1 MSKKNRGRPSLDSA
15 RFYQLHPAGSI
26 PIRLRKAAMQH
37 AFRPSLLAAL
47 VLALVLTLPPLGS
60 AQSPAGDSL
69 SLRDSLDI
77 ALKANLGI
85 KRSLEEIS
93 AAEALRHQSMTKFL
107 PSMGSSYNAI
117 YRNEERTS
125 PSLVTGRPIVSS
137 PQDQYTF
144 TTSFTQPIFTGF
156 NILTEYQLNE
166 LGLDRAEVSAKLTR
180 QDVILDT
187 KNAFFS
193 VLKNQKLLDVAQQTV
208 TSISAQ
214 KDVSENF
221 YKVGLSPL
229 NDLLQSQVQLA
240 NARQA
245 LTIAQN
251 NLEIARTNF
260 NTVLRRPLSTPVL
273 LVEEVEIE
281 AFTLNLD
288 DCFAQAQRNRL
299 ELQVADLD
307 IEIAGKQVKQS
318 EKDYYPT
325 VNLVGQYFRT
335 GDDWRAHSGDG
346 ISDSAGW
353 NVSATATWEFFQW
366 GRTGYG
372 RKEKLS
378 RVAQSRYRKA
388 QLTDTINQEVKQS
401 YLRTREA
408 EQNIRTIEK
417 AVEQSKE
424 NLRITEEQYKEQV
437 ATQTDVLVAQTLVTQ
452 TMTNYFNALYDYKIA
467 KSVLLRA
474 IGQEVLE

>member
-1 MSKKNRGRPSLDSA
+1 
-15 RFYQLHPAGSI
+15 
-26 PIRLRKAAMQH
+26 MQH
-37 AFRPSLLAAL
+37 ALRPSLLATLALAL
-47 VLALVLTLPPLGS
+47 VLALPPIGS
-60 AQSPAGDSL
+60 AQTPAADAL
-69 SLRDSLDI
+69 SLGDALDI

-85 KRSLEEIS
+85 KRSLEEIA
-93 AAEALRHQSMTKFL
+93 AAEALRHQSMTRFL
-107 PSMGSSYNAI
+107 PSLGSSYNAI

-125 PSLVTGRPIVSS
+125 PSLITGRPIVSS

-156 NILTEYQLNE
+156 GILTEYQLND

-193 VLKNQKLLDVAQQTV
+193 VLKTQKLLDVAQQTV

-214 KDVSENF
+214 KEVSESF

-273 LVEEVEIE
+273 LVEAVEVEP
-281 AFTLNLD
+281 FTLNLD

-307 IEIAGKQVKQS
+307 VEIAGKQVKQS

-335 GDDWRAHSGDG
+335 GDDWRAHSGEG

-388 QLTDTINQEVKQS
+388 QLTDTINQEVKQA

>member
-1 MSKKNRGRPSLDSA
+1 
-15 RFYQLHPAGSI
+15 
-26 PIRLRKAAMQH
+26 MQH
-37 AFRPSLLAAL
+37 ALRPSLLATLA
-47 VLALVLTLPPLGS
+47 LALVLSLPPIGS
-60 AQSPAGDSL
+60 AQTPAADAL
-69 SLRDSLDI
+69 SLGDALDI

-85 KRSLEEIS
+85 KRSLEEIA
-93 AAEALRHQSMTKFL
+93 AAEALRHQSMTRFL
-107 PSMGSSYNAI
+107 PSLGSSYNAI

-125 PSLVTGRPIVSS
+125 PSLITGRPIVSS

-156 NILTEYQLNE
+156 GILTEYQLND

-193 VLKNQKLLDVAQQTV
+193 VLKTQKLLDVAQQTV

-214 KDVSENF
+214 KEVSESF

-273 LVEEVEIE
+273 LVEAVEIE
-281 AFTLNLD
+281 PFTLNLD

-307 IEIAGKQVKQS
+307 IDIAGKQVKQS

-335 GDDWRAHSGDG
+335 GDDWRAHSGEG

-452 TMTNYFNALYDYKIA
+452 TMTNYFNSLYDYKIA

>member
-1 MSKKNRGRPSLDSA
+1 
-15 RFYQLHPAGSI
+15 
-26 PIRLRKAAMQH
+26 MQH
-37 AFRPSLLAAL
+37 ALRPSLLATLALAL
-47 VLALVLTLPPLGS
+47 VLALPPIGS
-60 AQSPAGDSL
+60 AQTPAADAL
-69 SLRDSLDI
+69 SLGDALDI

-85 KRSLEEIS
+85 KRSLEEIA
-93 AAEALRHQSMTKFL
+93 AAEALRHQSMTRFL
-107 PSMGSSYNAI
+107 PSLGSSYNAI

-125 PSLVTGRPIVSS
+125 PSLITGRPIVSS

-156 NILTEYQLNE
+156 GILTEYQLND

-193 VLKNQKLLDVAQQTV
+193 VLKTQKLLDVAQQTV

-214 KDVSENF
+214 KEVSESF

-273 LVEEVEIE
+273 LVEAVEVEP
-281 AFTLNLD
+281 FTLQLEE
-288 DCFAQAQRNRL
+288 CFAQAQRNRL

-307 IEIAGKQVKQS
+307 VEIAGKQVKQS

-335 GDDWRAHSGDG
+335 GDDWRAHSGEG

-388 QLTDTINQEVKQS
+388 QLTDTINQEVKQA

>member
-1 MSKKNRGRPSLDSA
+1 
-15 RFYQLHPAGSI
+15 
-26 PIRLRKAAMQH
+26 MQH
-37 AFRPSLLAAL
+37 ALRPSLLATLALAL
-47 VLALVLTLPPLGS
+47 VLALPPTGS
-60 AQSPAGDSL
+60 AQTPAADAL
-69 SLRDSLDI
+69 SLGDALDI

-85 KRSLEEIS
+85 KRSLEEIA
-93 AAEALRHQSMTKFL
+93 AAEALRHQSMTRFL
-107 PSMGSSYNAI
+107 PSLGSSYNAI

-125 PSLVTGRPIVSS
+125 PSLITGRPIVSS

-156 NILTEYQLNE
+156 GILTEYQLND

-193 VLKNQKLLDVAQQTV
+193 VLKTQKLLDVAQQTV

-214 KDVSENF
+214 KEVSESF

-273 LVEEVEIE
+273 LVEAVEVEP
-281 AFTLNLD
+281 FTLQLEE
-288 DCFAQAQRNRL
+288 CFAQAQRNRL

-307 IEIAGKQVKQS
+307 VEIAGKQVKQS

-335 GDDWRAHSGDG
+335 GDDWRAHSGEG

-388 QLTDTINQEVKQS
+388 QLTDTINQEVKQA

>member
-1 MSKKNRGRPSLDSA
+1 MR
-15 RFYQLHPAGSI
+15 
-26 PIRLRKAAMQH
+26 H
-37 AFRPSLLAAL
+37 ALRPSLLAAL
-47 VLALVLTLPPLGS
+47 GLALVLTLPPLGS

-69 SLRDSLDI
+69 SLRDSLDL

-107 PSMGSSYNAI
+107 PSLGSSYNAI

-125 PSLVTGRPIVSS
+125 PSLITGRPIVSS

-156 NILTEYQLNE
+156 NILTEYQLND

-240 NARQA
+240 NARQT

-281 AFTLNLD
+281 PFALNLD

-307 IEIAGKQVKQS
+307 IDIAGKQVKQS

-335 GDDWRAHSGDG
+335 GDDWRAHSGEG

>member
-1 MSKKNRGRPSLDSA
+1 MR
-15 RFYQLHPAGSI
+15 
-26 PIRLRKAAMQH
+26 H
-37 AFRPSLLAAL
+37 ALRPSLLAAL
-47 VLALVLTLPPLGS
+47 GLALVLTLPPLGS
-60 AQSPAGDSL
+60 AQSPAGDVL
-69 SLRDSLDI
+69 SLQDSLDI

-107 PSMGSSYNAI
+107 PSLGSSYNAI

-125 PSLVTGRPIVSS
+125 PSLITGRPIVSS

-156 NILTEYQLNE
+156 GILTEYQLND

-214 KDVSENF
+214 KEVSESF

-240 NARQA
+240 NARQT

-273 LVEEVEIE
+273 LVEAVEIE
-281 AFTLNLD
+281 PFTLNLD

-307 IEIAGKQVKQS
+307 VEIAGKQVKQS

-335 GDDWRAHSGDG
+335 GDDWRAHSGEG

>member
-1 MSKKNRGRPSLDSA
+1 MPRA
-15 RFYQLHPAGSI
+15 
-26 PIRLRKAAMQH
+26 
-37 AFRPSLLAAL
+37 
-47 VLALVLTLPPLGS
+47 VTLALVAVSLMFCIAAPPVRS
-60 AQSPAGDSL
+60 QAPAAAEAL
-69 SLRDSLDI
+69 SLRDALDI
-77 ALKANLGI
+77 ALKANLNI
-85 KRSLEEIS
+85 KRSLEDIN

-107 PSMGSSYNAI
+107 PSVGSSYNAV
-117 YRNEERTS
+117 YRNEERTT
-125 PSLVTGRPIVSS
+125 PSLVTGRPIVAA

-144 TTSFTQPIFTGF
+144 TTSVTQPVFTGF
-156 NILTEYQLNE
+156 GILTEYRINE
-166 LGLDRAEVSAKLTR
+166 LGLDRAEVSTKLTR

-193 VLKNQKLLDVAQQTV
+193 VLKNQKLVDVAQQTV

-214 KDVSENF
+214 RDVSENF

-240 NARQA
+240 NARQT

-251 NLEIARTNF
+251 NLEISRTTF
-260 NTVLRRPLSTPVL
+260 NTLLRRPLNAPVL
-273 LVEEVEIE
+273 LVEEVEVE
-281 AFTLNLD
+281 PFRLDLD

-307 IEIAGKQVKQS
+307 VEIAEKQVRLTD
-318 EKDYYPT
+318 KDYYPT
-325 VNLVGQYFRT
+325 INVVGQYFRT
-335 GDDWRAHSGDG
+335 GDDWRAHSGEG

-353 NVSATATWEFFQW
+353 NLSATATWDFFQW

-372 RKEKLS
+372 RKEKLA
-378 RVAQSRYRKA
+378 RVAQSRYRKS
-388 QLTDTINQEVKQS
+388 QVTDAVNQEVKQA

-408 EQNIRTIEK
+408 EQNIRTIET

-424 NLRITEEQYKEQV
+424 NLRITEEQYREQV

-452 TMTNYFNALYDYKIA
+452 TMTNYYNALYDYKIA

-474 IGQEVLE
+474 IGQEALE